1 MQREL
6 LTQLPRD
13 NPEREYRKTYQTG
26 SKALFF
32 AKCIDQNET
41 WVPLVEKAY
50 AKAHGDYGSLDGG
63 WMGEG
68 TEDITGGATSEMFLA
83 DIMDL
88 DDLWENQLRKVN
100 REFLFGV
107 SAEHTNHGYG
117 VRNGIEENHAYIVMD
132 ARTLKTGERLLKLR
146 YVNAPK
152 LSH

>member
-1 MQREL
+1 
-6 LTQLPRD
+6 
-13 NPEREYRKTYQTG
+13 
-26 SKALFF
+26 
-32 AKCIDQNET
+32 
-41 WVPLVEKAY
+41 
-50 AKAHGDYGSLDGG
+50 
-63 WMGEG
+63 MGEG